1 MITMKAVVLHS
12 DIPEKAGRDEQDVL
26 VQVETVCRSLT
37 ELGHMP
43 VALPVSMD
51 FKKAIDI
58 LAGIRPDF
66 VFNLVE
72 SIAGHGNLIHIAPA
86 ILDSLSIPYTGAKT
100 DAMFLTSNKVLA
112 KKSLDAGEMPT
123 PPSFLADGR
132 QSLFME
138 GTYIIKAK
146 WEHASVW
153 LDEHSIIYAKDGDR
167 LRQAVLSQQE
177 RLGMTCFAEPFI
189 DGREFNL
196 SLLAGDTG
204 PEVLPTAEIQFRD
217 YPPEK
222 AKVVDYRSK
231 WIEDSFE
238 YHHTPRRFD
247 FPEEDEPLIKQLT
260 ELAIRCWQLFNLRG
274 YARVDFRV
282 DVNNCAW
289 ILEVNTNPCLSSD
302 GGFAAAVER
311 GGLSFNRAI
320 ERIVQDAVCSR
331 HLP

>member
-1 MITMKAVVLHS
+1 MKAVVLHS

-26 VQVETVCRSLT
+26 VQTETVCRSLT
-37 ELGHMP
+37 ELGHTP

-51 FKKAIDI
+51 FKKAVDI

-72 SIAGHGNLIHIAPA
+72 SIDGHGGLIHIAPS
-86 ILDSLSIPYTGAKT
+86 IMDSLNIPYTGAKT

-112 KKSLDAGEMPT
+112 KKFLDAKEMPT
-123 PPSFLADGR
+123 PPSFLADDR

-138 GTYIIKAK
+138 GSYIIKAI

-153 LDEHSIIYAKDGDR
+153 LDEHSIIDAKDGDR
-167 LRQAVLSQQE
+167 LRLAILSQQE

-204 PEVLPTAEIQFRD
+204 PEVLPPAEIQFRD
-217 YPPEK
+217 YPVNK

-231 WIEDSFE
+231 WVEDSFE

-247 FPEEDEPLIKQLT
+247 FPEEDDPLIKQLT
-260 ELAIRCWQLFNLRG
+260 ELAIQCWYLFNLRG

-282 DVNNCAW
+282 DVNNYAW
-289 ILEVNTNPCLSSD
+289 ILEVNTNPCLSPD
-302 GGFAAAVER
+302 GGFAAAVKQC
-311 GGLSFNRAI
+311 GLTFNRAI
-320 ERIVQDAVCSR
+320 ERIVQDALR
-331 HLP
+331 FQYLP